1 MEPLIF
7 FHTQWLKDVGIDM
20 TIVFNT
26 LFVMALLAFFSFLAT
41 RRTEVYPGKTQ
52 NVMEVIIGGFDGLL
66 NEIMGL
72 SLIHISEPTRPY

>member
-26 LFVMALLAFFSFLAT
+26 LFVMALLAFFPFWPPDVQKFIPEKL
-41 RRTEVYPGKTQ
+41 KTSWKS
-52 NVMEVIIGGFDGLL
+52 
-66 NEIMGL
+66 L
-72 SLIHISEPTRPY
+72 SADSMVC